1 LAINGK
7 QIALIAAGIVLV
19 VILFNLPKAVVKK
32 DGVAAPAANR
42 DKPAPSFTAP
52 TTSLADSSHT
62 KPFTSAQKAELVAL
76 KNKASNSSPNNSLA
90 SHLKVA
96 EKYKAFSRYD
106 SAAIYLEQIARNTNS
121 TPILEAAGETYFEA
135 FTLAIKEEKRKAMLD
150 KCQTLLQEVLTKE
163 PANLSAKSKLA
174 MTYVESPNPMQ
185 GIALLREVIAKDPD
199 NELALFNLG
208 QLSMRS
214 QQFDKAVGRFE
225 KLISLHPKDSR
236 YHYYLGQC
244 QHALKKDTEAKD
256 SFKKALQFNTDPTAQ
271 SSIEEALK
279 EVENH

>member
-42 DKPAPSFTAP
+42 DKTAPSAIAP
-52 TTSLADSSHT
+52 TTTLADSSHT

-76 KNKASNSSPNNSLA
+76 KSKANKSSPSNSLA

-96 EKYKAFSRYD
+96 EKYKAYSRYD
-106 SAAIYLEQIARNTNS
+106 SAAFYLEQIARNTNS

-244 QHALKKDTEAKD
+244 KHALKKDSEAKD

-271 SSIEEALK
+271 STIEEALK